1 MLLKHTSLAG
11 VKKAPQ
17 APSCTKERLPSSV
30 GSLQYSMRSAASRRG
45 STGGSP
51 PIRISRFA
59 FGPYRFRWVRACSC
73 HMGRAVLAAEAP
85 CPFVDHRC
93 EVCRCATSFAACMQP
108 KAMAPTGGCH
118 SLACCPKYAKQ
129 HDSSVYCD
137 RSNQYAGVFQLS
149 CNARP

>member
-1 MLLKHTSLAG
+1 MVHKHTSLAG

-17 APSCTKERLPSSV
+17 APSCTKARPPSSV
-30 GSLQYSMRSAASRRG
+30 GSLQYIIRRAASRRG

-73 HMGRAVLAAEAP
+73 HIGRAVLAAEPP

-93 EVCRCATSFAACMQP
+93 EVCRCATSFAACKQAS
-108 KAMAPTGGCH
+108 AMTATGGCN
-118 SLACCPKYAKQ
+118 SSACCQKYAKQ
-129 HDSSVYCD
+129 YDC
-137 RSNQYAGVFQLS
+137 LL
-149 CNARP
+149 